1 MLTTKQILVTA
12 AVIINQNRILTA
24 KRLPLGNNAN
34 QWEFPG
40 GKMELGEDPRSCLER
55 ELKEELGI
63 TVDVHRVLD
72 VVSEVNQE
80 QQLVIIYF
88 HCRIRAGEPAPLQC
102 QEVKWT
108 GPEEIDRLDKSPA
121 DERFW
126 KSIKT
131 SPELLDLL
139 SFL

>member
-1 MLTTKQILVTA
+1 MLATKQILVTA
-12 AVIINQNRILTA
+12 AVIIRQNKILMA
-24 KRLPLGNNAN
+24 KRLPVGDAAN
-34 QWEFPG
+34 KWEFPG
-40 GKMELGEDPRSCLER
+40 GKVEPGEDPRSCLER
-55 ELKEELGI
+55 ELKEELGV
-63 TVDVHRVLD
+63 TVIVDKVLD
-72 VVSEVNQE
+72 VVSGVTGD

-102 QEVKWT
+102 QEIQWT
-108 GPEEIDRLDKSPA
+108 SPEAIDNLDKSPV

-126 KSIKT
+126 KLIQT